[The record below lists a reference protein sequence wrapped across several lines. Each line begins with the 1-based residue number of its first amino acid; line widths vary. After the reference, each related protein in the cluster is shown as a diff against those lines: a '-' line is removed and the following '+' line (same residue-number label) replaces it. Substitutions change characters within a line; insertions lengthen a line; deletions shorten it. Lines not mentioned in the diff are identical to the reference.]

1 MRTTWISYECCA
13 VVMYTLIHIHVCVC
27 SKFIMHTCVNTLYCF
42 FQLGPNV
49 SVGKNA
55 VIGAGVRIRESI
67 ILGNTTIQEHSC
79 VLYTYVVVC
88 FSFVV
93 IILRALILLFYVSL
107 LP

>member
-1 MRTTWISYECCA
+1 MRTTWICYEYCA

-27 SKFIMHTCVNTLYCF
+27 SKFIMHTCVNTPCCF

-88 FSFVV
+88 FSYVV
-93 IILRALILLFYVSL
+93 IILRALILLYYVSL
-107 LP
+107 VP